1 MYLEK
6 HDITFLLFMVFI
18 EYVFLMGISRIFID
32 LIYLVE
38 K

>member
-18 EYVFLMGISRIFID
+18 EYVTFNGNISDF
-32 LIYLVE
+32 Y
-38 K
+38 

>member
-18 EYVFLMGISRIFID
+18 EYVIFNGNLGFL
-32 LIYLVE
+32 LI
-38 K
+38 

>member
-18 EYVFLMGISRIFID
+18 EYDIFNGNISDF
-32 LIYLVE
+32 Y
-38 K
+38 

>member
-18 EYVFLMGISRIFID
+18 EYVIFNGFDIPC
-32 LIYLVE
+32 
-38 K
+38 

>member
-6 HDITFLLFMVFI
+6 HDITFLLSML
-18 EYVFLMGISRIFID
+18 FLMGISRIFID

>member
-6 HDITFLLFMVFI
+6 HDITFLLFM
-18 EYVFLMGISRIFID
+18 VFLMGISRIFID